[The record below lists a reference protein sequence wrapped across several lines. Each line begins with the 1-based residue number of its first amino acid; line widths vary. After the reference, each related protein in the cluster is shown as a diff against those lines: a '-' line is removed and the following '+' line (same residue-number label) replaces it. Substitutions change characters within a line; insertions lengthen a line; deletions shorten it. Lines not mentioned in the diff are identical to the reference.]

1 MEATALH
8 AFAAAC
14 GGVLLWGDGAAVV
27 TIISKDTRTL
37 QAGDLYWA
45 LQGESFD
52 GHDFV
57 AAAAASGAAGAVVAR
72 EVGAVPGGF
81 ALVKVDDTLAALQRL
96 AAWYRDR
103 LTARVVCLT
112 GSNGKTSTKDFA
124 AAVAATKFAVSK
136 TEGNLNNHIGLPLTI
151 LAARKDDEVCVWEI
165 GMNHAGEIEP
175 LARLAR
181 PDIGII
187 TNIGVAHIEFLG
199 SREAIAQ
206 EKGMLGEALA
216 ESAVMVLPEWDEF
229 APSLAARTKARV
241 VLVGET
247 ADLHAENLR
256 PSAHGLDFDL
266 VRGKERVAA
275 HLPVTGEHMVRNALL
290 AVSAGLE
297 LGLSLRECASGLA
310 STKLSARRLAC
321 LDVRGVTVLDD
332 SYNANPASCR
342 ASIAAAS
349 ELAAS
354 SRRGLVLVLGDMLE
368 LGADRDDAHDA
379 LGDWAA
385 ESGARHLIA
394 VGELSER
401 SARRARARGLPCV
414 HVRTAGEAATLATSL
429 VEPNDLVLVKGSRGV
444 RTELVVAALLAP
456 RLTAETPFPRGAAT

>member
-1 MEATALH
+1 MDATALQ
-8 AFAAAC
+8 AIAAAC
-14 GGVLLWGDGAAVV
+14 GGVLLCGDGAAVV
-27 TIISKDTRTL
+27 TNISKDTRTL
-37 QAGDLYWA
+37 RGGDLYWA

-52 GHDFV
+52 GHNFV
-57 AAAAASGAAGAVVAR
+57 AAAAESGAAGAVVSR
-72 EVGAVPGGF
+72 VPEDVPAGF
-81 ALVKVDDTLAALQRL
+81 ALVKVNDTLAALQRL

-124 AAVAATKFAVSK
+124 AAVAATKFAVNK

-151 LAARKDDEVCVWEI
+151 LSARKSDEVCVWEI

-206 EKGMLGEALA
+206 EKGMLGEVLT
-216 ESAVMVLPEWDEF
+216 EGAVMVLPEWDEF
-229 APSLAARTKARV
+229 TPSLAARTKARV
-241 VLVGET
+241 VMAGET
-247 ADLHAENLR
+247 AGLHAENLR
-256 PSAHGLDFDL
+256 PSTHGLDFDL

-321 LDVRGVTVLDD
+321 LDVRGITVLDD
-332 SYNANPASCR
+332 SYNANPDSMEAALHALRSLPGGGRRFAVLGRMGELGAYADEGYRRVGR
-342 ASIAAAS
+342 AAAAS
-349 ELAAS
+349 MD
-354 SRRGLVLVLGDMLE
+354 V
-368 LGADRDDAHDA
+368 
-379 LGDWAA
+379 
-385 ESGARHLIA
+385 LIA
-394 VGELSER
+394 VGPETDSMAEEAER
-401 SARRARARGLPCV
+401 SGAREVRRADDTSSAARLLREFARPGDAV
-414 HVRTAGEAATLATSL
+414 VI
-429 VEPNDLVLVKGSRGV
+429 KGSR
-444 RTELVVAALLAP
+444 AARMERVLEDFA
-456 RLTAETPFPRGAAT
+456 

>member
-1 MEATALH
+1 MDATALQ
-8 AFAAAC
+8 AIAAAC
-14 GGVLLWGDGAAVV
+14 GGVLLCGDGAAVV
-27 TIISKDTRTL
+27 TNISKDTRTL
-37 QAGDLYWA
+37 RGGDLYWA

-52 GHDFV
+52 GHNFV
-57 AAAAASGAAGAVVAR
+57 AAAAESGAAGAVVSR
-72 EVGAVPGGF
+72 VPEDIPAGF
-81 ALVKVDDTLAALQRL
+81 ALIKVDDTLTALQRL

-124 AAVAATKFAVSK
+124 AAVAATKFAVNK

-151 LAARKDDEVCVWEI
+151 LSAQKSDEVCVWEI

-206 EKGMLGEALA
+206 EKGMLGELLT
-216 ESAVMVLPEWDEF
+216 EGAVMVLPEWDEF
-229 APSLAARTKARV
+229 TPSLAARTKARV
-241 VLVGET
+241 VMAGET
-247 ADLHAENLR
+247 AGLHAENLR
-256 PSAHGLDFDL
+256 PSTHGLDFDL

-321 LDVRGVTVLDD
+321 LDVRGITVLDD
-332 SYNANPASCR
+332 SYNANPDSMEAALHALRSLPGGGRRFAVLGRMGELGAYADEGYRRVGR
-342 ASIAAAS
+342 AAAAS
-349 ELAAS
+349 MD
-354 SRRGLVLVLGDMLE
+354 V
-368 LGADRDDAHDA
+368 
-379 LGDWAA
+379 
-385 ESGARHLIA
+385 LIA
-394 VGELSER
+394 VGPETDSMAEEAER
-401 SARRARARGLPCV
+401 SGAREVRRADDTSSAARLL
-414 HVRTAGEAATLATSL
+414 RELARPGDA
-429 VEPNDLVLVKGSRGV
+429 VVIKGSR
-444 RTELVVAALLAP
+444 AARMERVLEDFA
-456 RLTAETPFPRGAAT
+456 

>member
-1 MEATALH
+1 MEATTLH
-8 AFAAAC
+8 AVAAAC
-14 GGVLLWGDGAAVV
+14 GGVLLCGDGAVAV
-27 TIISKDTRTL
+27 TNINKDTRSL
-37 QAGDLYWA
+37 RAGDLYWA
-45 LQGESFD
+45 LRGENFD

-57 AAAAASGAAGAVVAR
+57 AEAAAGGAAGAVVAQD
-72 EVGAVPGGF
+72 VPGTPDGF
-81 ALVKVDDTLAALQRL
+81 ALIQVSDTLTALQRL

-103 LTARVVCLT
+103 LPARVVCLT

-124 AAVAATKFAVSK
+124 AAVASTKFSVSK

-151 LAARKDDEVCVWEI
+151 LSAKVSDEVCVWEI

-206 EKGMLGEALA
+206 EKGMLGE
-216 ESAVMVLPEWDEF
+216 VLPANAVLVLPDSDQF
-229 APSLAARTKARV
+229 TPSLAARTPARV
-241 VLVGET
+241 VLAG
-247 ADLHAENLR
+247 APGGAHAENLR
-256 PSAHGLDFDL
+256 PSPHGLDFDL

-310 STKLSARRLAC
+310 ATKLSARRLAC

-332 SYNANPASCR
+332 SYNANPDSME
-342 ASIAAAS
+342 AALHA
-349 ELAAS
+349 L
-354 SRRGLVLVLGDMLE
+354 RGLPGGGRRFAVLGRMGE
-368 LGADRDDAHDA
+368 LGAYAEEGYRRV
-379 LGDWAA
+379 GRTAA
-385 ESGARHLIA
+385 ATMDVLIA
-394 VGELSER
+394 VGPETSPLAEEAEKVGLSEI
-401 SARRARARGLPCV
+401 RRAAD
-414 HVRTAGEAATLATSL
+414 TAEAAKFLRDLARPGDA
-429 VEPNDLVLVKGSRGV
+429 VVVKGSR
-444 RTELVVAALLAP
+444 AARMERVLEEFA
-456 RLTAETPFPRGAAT
+456 